1 MLNEN
6 VLLFLQMLY
15 EDASQVATDAIS
27 SIRTVAA
34 FCAEKRVM
42 TIYDHKCEASKNQGV
57 ITAKVAGLGFVL
69 SFMMMYLTY
78 GLCFYVGGQ
87 FVRHNK
93 STFADVFKVGKCIM
107 SIVFPSF
114 NFLLKI

>member
-1 MLNEN
+1 MTNDN

-27 SIRTVAA
+27 SIRTVAS
-34 FCAEKRVM
+34 FGAEKRVM
-42 TIYDHKCEASKNQGV
+42 TIYNKKCEASKNQGV
-57 ITAKVAGLGFVL
+57 RTGMVGGIGFGF

-93 STFADVFKVGKCIM
+93 STFADVFKVTKCIM
-107 SIVFPSF
+107 SIVFPPS
-114 NFLLKI
+114 ISC